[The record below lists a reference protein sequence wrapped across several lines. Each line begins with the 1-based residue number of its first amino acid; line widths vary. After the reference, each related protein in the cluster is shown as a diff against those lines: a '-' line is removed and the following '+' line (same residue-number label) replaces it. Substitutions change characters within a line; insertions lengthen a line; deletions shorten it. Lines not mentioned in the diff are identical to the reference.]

1 MFLRPVLSDLFGS
14 PPPRALVTA
23 RLSEALSSPEAKHQ
37 VRRGTLGPD
46 GTVRLEGG
54 PGSHLVHAL
63 AQSNA
68 LVQVP
73 VGTAALAAGDEVEVW
88 ML

>member
-1 MFLRPVLSDLFGS
+1 TPAPRPAV
-14 PPPRALVTA
+14 RA
-23 RLSEALSSPEAKHQ
+23 RLAEALSSPAGKHQ
-37 VRRGTLGPD
+37 VRRGTLSPD

-63 AQSNA
+63 ALSNA

-73 VGTAALAAGDEVEVW
+73 AGTADLAAGDEVEVW
-88 ML
+88 IL